1 MRRPIIG
8 IMGPGENAT
17 QQDVQLA
24 YQLGQQIAQQ
34 DWIVLTGGRSVGV
47 MEAASRGAQQAGG
60 LTIGILPGMD
70 SSAAST
76 AVEIVIPTGIGHG
89 RNLINVLAS
98 QVVVACGMGSGT
110 ASEVSL
116 ALKVGKPVILLNCSP
131 QTQAFFQSLAP
142 LQVNNAAN
150 PEMVMGQ
157 IRSLLAQDLFYNKV
171 E

>member
-8 IMGPGENAT
+8 IMGPGDNAT
-17 QQDVQLA
+17 QQDEQLA
-24 YQLGQQIAQQ
+24 YQLGQQVALQ

-70 SSAAST
+70 AAAASN
-76 AVEIVIPTGIGHG
+76 AVEIAIPTGIGHG

-98 QVVVACGMGSGT
+98 QVIVACGMGSGT

-116 ALKVGKPVILLNCSP
+116 ALKVGKPVILLNCSV
-131 QTQAFFQSLAP
+131 QSQAFFRSLAP
-142 LQVNNAAN
+142 LQVNIAAD
-150 PEMVMGQ
+150 PETVISQ
-157 IRSLLAQDLFYNKV
+157 IRLLLSQDLFRNKV